1 MCSNNFDGNELTVL
15 TKLKIVDI
23 VDCNLIPRDLLL
35 LYELPS
41 WPRSLVHS
49 NLFTS
54 SKESTS

>member
-1 MCSNNFDGNELTVL
+1 VCSNNFDGNELTVL